1 LEYFGPARFP
11 RILVA
16 ATILLLFVGA
26 GFPLPAA
33 SKGKTRG
40 TEPRGPKILLSASP
54 AFGFSPL
61 SVQLVATLSGVDPQD
76 SNFCHAGTTWIRVDP
91 GSSPEKGTRLT
102 EAPRCLHDEK
112 EVAVTTSF
120 SKTFDLYAAGPYL
133 YQFVLQAKD
142 GTQVRSNFVKV
153 QVMRIP

>member
-1 LEYFGPARFP
+1 MEYSHPARFP
-11 RILVA
+11 RILMAGTV
-16 ATILLLFVGA
+16 LLLLLA
-26 GFPLPAA
+26 SGFSVWAA
-33 SKGKTRG
+33 PKG
-40 TEPRGPKILLSASP
+40 EPRGAEPRSPKILLSASP

-61 SVQLVATLSGVDPQD
+61 SVQLVATLRGVNPHD

-120 SKTFDLYAAGPYL
+120 SKTFELYTPGPYL
-133 YQFVLQAKD
+133 YQLVLQAKD

-153 QVMRIP
+153 QVIRVP